1 MISYRVRLFFAEI
14 VMNNTF
20 KGVVV
25 VVCCCSRQTTKRER
39 NFLTK
44 KKRVLEKFH
53 TLYAVIN
60 FVCQRT
66 LLYTRDDRLLLLLCD
81 ESGGDDDDDKKRR
94 FQRTGA
100 RTKERGAP
108 MRGVDVAFHARRI
121 RRLQRKER
129 NARPSA
135 ATRKKKNDDDDD
147 DDDDDEIHV
156 ERRTPTK

>member
-1 MISYRVRLFFAEI
+1 
-14 VMNNTF
+14 MNNTF
-20 KGVVV
+20 FKGVVVV

-44 KKRVLEKFH
+44 KNAKLENFH
-53 TLYAVIN
+53 TLFYAVIN

-81 ESGGDDDDDKKRR
+81 ESGDDDDDDKKRR

-135 ATRKKKNDDDDD
+135 ATRKKKNDDD
-147 DDDDDEIHV
+147 EIHV

>member
-1 MISYRVRLFFAEI
+1 MLLLF
-14 VMNNTF
+14 
-20 KGVVV
+20 
-25 VVCCCSRQTTKRER
+25 CCLR
-39 NFLTK
+39 K
-44 KKRVLEKFH
+44 KKRNLINKKKLEKFH
-53 TLYAVIN
+53 TFYPSISFANTHFCI
-60 FVCQRT
+60 
-66 LLYTRDDRLLLLLCD
+66 RDDRLLLLCD
-81 ESGGDDDDDKKRR
+81 ESGGDDDKKRR

-121 RRLQRKER
+121 RRLQREER

>member
-1 MISYRVRLFFAEI
+1 MLFET
-14 VMNNTF
+14 ND
-20 KGVVV
+20 K
-25 VVCCCSRQTTKRER
+25 KRER

-44 KKRVLEKFH
+44 KNTLEKFH
-53 TLYAVIN
+53 TFYAVIN

-81 ESGGDDDDDKKRR
+81 ESGDDDDDKKRR
-94 FQRTGA
+94 FQRTGT

-147 DDDDDEIHV
+147 EIHV

>member
-1 MISYRVRLFFAEI
+1 MFET
-14 VMNNTF
+14 ND
-20 KGVVV
+20 K
-25 VVCCCSRQTTKRER
+25 KREEEFF
-39 NFLTK
+39 NK
-44 KKRVLEKFH
+44 KKTRVLEKFH
-53 TLYAVIN
+53 TFYAVIN

-81 ESGGDDDDDKKRR
+81 ESGDDDDDDKKRR

>member
-1 MISYRVRLFFAEI
+1 MLLFET
-14 VMNNTF
+14 ND
-20 KGVVV
+20 K
-25 VVCCCSRQTTKRER
+25 KRER

-44 KKRVLEKFH
+44 KNAKVEKFH
-53 TLYAVIN
+53 TLFYAVIN
-60 FVCQRT
+60 FVCHQRT

-81 ESGGDDDDDKKRR
+81 ESGDDDDDDKKRR

-147 DDDDDEIHV
+147 DDDDDDEIHV

>member
-1 MISYRVRLFFAEI
+1 M
-14 VMNNTF
+14 
-20 KGVVV
+20 
-25 VVCCCSRQTTKRER
+25 
-39 NFLTK
+39 
-44 KKRVLEKFH
+44 LEKFH
-53 TLYAVIN
+53 TFYAVIN

-81 ESGGDDDDDKKRR
+81 ESGDDDDDDKKRR

-147 DDDDDEIHV
+147 DDDDEIHV

>member
-1 MISYRVRLFFAEI
+1 MLLLLLLF
-14 VMNNTF
+14 
-20 KGVVV
+20 
-25 VVCCCSRQTTKRER
+25 CCLRKTKR
-39 NFLTK
+39 NLINK
-44 KKRVLEKFH
+44 KKLEKFH
-53 TLYAVIN
+53 TFYASISFAN
-60 FVCQRT
+60 THFCI
-66 LLYTRDDRLLLLLCD
+66 RDERLLLLCD
-81 ESGGDDDDDKKRR
+81 ESGGDDDKKRP

-147 DDDDDEIHV
+147 DDDDEIHV

>member
-1 MISYRVRLFFAEI
+1 MFET
-14 VMNNTF
+14 ND
-20 KGVVV
+20 K
-25 VVCCCSRQTTKRER
+25 KREEFF
-39 NFLTK
+39 NK
-44 KKRVLEKFH
+44 KKHVRKIPYI
-53 TLYAVIN
+53 YAVIN

-81 ESGGDDDDDKKRR
+81 ESGDDDDDDKKRR

-121 RRLQRKER
+121 RRLQREER

-147 DDDDDEIHV
+147 DDDDEIHV

>member
-1 MISYRVRLFFAEI
+1 MLFET
-14 VMNNTF
+14 ND
-20 KGVVV
+20 K
-25 VVCCCSRQTTKRER
+25 KREEFF
-39 NFLTK
+39 NK

-53 TLYAVIN
+53 TFYAVIN

-81 ESGGDDDDDKKRR
+81 ESGDDDDDDKKRR

-147 DDDDDEIHV
+147 DDDEIHV